1 MVCFSSSFEIYERK
15 VLFNYVCLIKNQN
28 TASDY
33 WHAAYLVDKVVF
45 RHRLDSISEAFF
57 SLMDSVILWWSTSTH
72 RQTLNLY
79 AAFSELNLRW
89 QKTVNPLWKEELEKI
104 NALVIKKINKMVKA
118 KFRMVIFLLFSSHL
132 RNLNLITEK
141 PSCRVS
147 ISSHPFRGN
156 WRIVNL
162 TFRVCLLYYRGNQ
175 CILSSNAL
183 PYFAIPCLPCPFLP
197 FCTLPYQVIYS
208 LHQCI

>member
-1 MVCFSSSFEIYERK
+1 M
-15 VLFNYVCLIKNQN
+15 
-28 TASDY
+28 
-33 WHAAYLVDKVVF
+33 VF

-57 SLMDSVILWWSTSTH
+57 SLIDSVILWWPTSTH

-89 QKTVNPLWKEELEKI
+89 QKTVNPLWKEELEKT
-104 NALVIKKINKMVKA
+104 NTLVIRKINKMVKA

-132 RNLNLITEK
+132 RNLNLINEK
-141 PSCRVS
+141 LSCRVS

-162 TFRVCLLYYRGNQ
+162 TFRFAYFNVEGTSVSCQVMPSL
-175 CILSSNAL
+175 IL
-183 PYFAIPCLPCPFLP
+183 PFLVFP
-197 FCTLPYQVIYS
+197 ALSCPSALCPIKWFIHSISAFKTSEWTAFLLFHTQK
-208 LHQCI
+208 